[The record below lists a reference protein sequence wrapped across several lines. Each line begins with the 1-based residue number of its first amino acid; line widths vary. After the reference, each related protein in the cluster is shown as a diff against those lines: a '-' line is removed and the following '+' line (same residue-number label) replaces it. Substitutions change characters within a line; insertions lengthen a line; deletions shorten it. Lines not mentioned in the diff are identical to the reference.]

1 MSEIPEI
8 EREGAGHLQPDTAV
22 KTDPVAVWFVR
33 EILPLEAILMQYLH
47 HNWQNK
53 SDLPDLRQEI
63 YVRVCEAAQNNY
75 PDHPKRF
82 LLTTARNLL
91 IDRVK
96 HAQVVPIDAVADV
109 DVLGVALD
117 APGPDQVVIARDEL
131 RRLQL
136 ALDRLPARCREAVV
150 LGQVRGLPSREI
162 AARMGI
168 TEQMAT
174 RHIAN
179 GLKTLASILYGE
191 PLDRGRTS

>member
-1 MSEIPEI
+1 MSETPEFD
-8 EREGAGHLQPDTAV
+8 REGAGHRQPGTAV
-22 KTDPVAVWFVR
+22 KADPVAAWFVR

-53 SDLPDLRQEI
+53 SDLPDLRQEV
-63 YVRVCEAAQNNY
+63 YVRVCEAAQSQF

-91 IDRVK
+91 INRVR
-96 HAQVVPIDAVADV
+96 HEQVVPIDAVADV

-117 APGPDQVVIARDEL
+117 TPGPDQVVIARDEL

-136 ALDRLPARCREAVV
+136 ALDRLPPRCREAVV
-150 LGQVRGLPSREI
+150 LGQIEGLSGREI

-168 TEQMAT
+168 TEGMVST
-174 RHIAN
+174 HIAN
-179 GLKTLASILYGE
+179 GLRALANMLYGE

>member
-1 MSEIPEI
+1 MSKIPEFH
-8 EREGAGHLQPDTAV
+8 RESAGCSQPDMAV
-22 KTDPVAVWFVR
+22 KTDPIAVWFVR

-53 SDLPDLRQEI
+53 SELPDLRQEI
-63 YVRVCEAAQNNY
+63 YVRICEAAQSQF
-75 PDHPKRF
+75 PEHPKRF

-96 HAQVVPIDAVADV
+96 HAQVVPIDAIADV

-136 ALDRLPARCREAVV
+136 ALDRLPPRCREAVI
-150 LGQVRGLPSREI
+150 LGQIRGLSGREI
-162 AARMGI
+162 ATRMGI
-168 TEQMAT
+168 SEQMAT

-179 GLKTLASILYGE
+179 GLKILAGILYGE
-191 PLDRGRTS
+191 PFDRGRVS